1 MFAVCVY
8 KFAMYVI
15 TGPPWKT
22 SQGLKGHP
30 VYIFRF
36 TLRYFTCSNPDTAP
50 LPPSKRL
57 HIEEGESTVPSS
69 EEESQA
75 DSLQDGTGI
84 PKVMRDVFAVF
95 MCSSHVLGSI
105 IFQQF
110 HLLKRWTQMKV
121 WINWTSSGGTQL
133 LSQLTTSR
141 SQLSHFIRQLLLI
154 LKSVTVRMSGRSVV
168 DIRLVAGVSCWL
180 ETNNTQWTWLK

>member
-1 MFAVCVY
+1 MSPT
-8 KFAMYVI
+8 YVI
-15 TGPPWKT
+15 KRETQK
-22 SQGLKGHP
+22 KGISYRTVEEWP
-30 VYIFRF
+30 MEVLDSLFSPLPSIIQILLLCRRPSGF
-36 TLRYFTCSNPDTAP
+36 TL
-50 LPPSKRL
+50 KRERAL
-57 HIEEGESTVPSS
+57 YHLLRRRARLIVCKM
-69 EEESQA
+69 A
-75 DSLQDGTGI
+75 
-84 PKVMRDVFAVF
+84 
-95 MCSSHVLGSI
+95 
-105 IFQQF
+105 QQF